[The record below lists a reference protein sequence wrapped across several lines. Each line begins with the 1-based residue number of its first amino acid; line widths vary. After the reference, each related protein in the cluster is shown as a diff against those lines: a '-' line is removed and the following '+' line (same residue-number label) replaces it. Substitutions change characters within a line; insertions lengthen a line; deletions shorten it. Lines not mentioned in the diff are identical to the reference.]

1 MYLIALLS
9 IAVHSC
15 YIGSKVVVSLLALE
29 LGASQLLIG
38 VLASLYAVMPLML
51 GVYSGRLADTIGM
64 RVPMLVGAALA
75 AIAMLCGFAWQALAA
90 LFVTA
95 TLMGAAFGMVPVF
108 WMNAA
113 NLAVISVLARR

>member
-15 YIGSKVVVSLLALE
+15 YIGSKVVVSLHALA

-75 AIAMLCGFAWQALAA
+75 
-90 LFVTA
+90 
-95 TLMGAAFGMVPVF
+95 
-108 WMNAA
+108 
-113 NLAVISVLARR
+113 RR